1 LLCVSNTIQRLQTM
15 GSRECPWRPPNV
27 TAVCPAARLGRWR
40 ADRDQHVGG
49 EIDPLEAVRVDPDVM
64 YALVW

>member
-1 LLCVSNTIQRLQTM
+1 
-15 GSRECPWRPPNV
+15 
-27 TAVCPAARLGRWR
+27 VCPAARLGRWR

-64 YALVW
+64 YALGDAAEFR

>member
-1 LLCVSNTIQRLQTM
+1 
-15 GSRECPWRPPNV
+15 
-27 TAVCPAARLGRWR
+27 VCPAARLGRWR
-40 ADRDQHVGG
+40 ADRDQQVGG